1 MTDEEE
7 KTQFLL
13 KRALTGEKLTS
24 KEAGHV
30 ARVAQENTDFRLR
43 IQEVEGSI
51 QKMIGNLKRI
61 VYGALALMLTNFL
74 NDFFG

>member
-24 KEAGHV
+24 EEAGHV
-30 ARVAQENTDFRLR
+30 AKVAQENTDFRVR
-43 IQEVEGSI
+43 IEKIESKLTKAAGV
-51 QKMIGNLKRI
+51 IGAI
-61 VYGALALMLTNFL
+61 MATNFL